1 MMKNEKERENYQ
13 HGIVVDCANGVGSI
27 ILKEILGFA
36 GFPEKLPCT
45 LINDSEKP
53 DHLNDN
59 CGAEHVQK
67 EQKLPSNWNHVGKK
81 CMSFDGDADR
91 QMYFYQGEDGKLE
104 IIDGDK
110 QFALIMMY
118 IKNKLS
124 ELGVLDKLS
133 HILVQTAYCNSK
145 VTKFLNDNG
154 INNQLVKTGV
164 KYAHPVVKN
173 YDIGANDEPNGHGAV
188 AFKIDKLEEVLKPI
202 NTIESQKLLALLN
215 ISNIVVGDAI
225 ANMLLMEAIMYDLDM
240 SI

>member
-1 MMKNEKERENYQ
+1 
-13 HGIVVDCANGVGSI
+13 
-27 ILKEILGFA
+27 
-36 GFPEKLPCT
+36 
-45 LINDSEKP
+45 
-53 DHLNDN
+53 
-59 CGAEHVQK
+59 
-67 EQKLPSNWNHVGKK
+67 
-81 CMSFDGDADR
+81 MSFDGDADR
-91 QMYFYQGEDGKLE
+91 QIYFYQGEDGKLE

-188 AFKIDKLEEVLKPI
+188 AFKLDKLEEVLKPI